1 MMPLEFCAPSV
12 LRLEHGDEGFLGDA
26 DFAELFHAL
35 FALFLFFEEF
45 ALAGD
50 VAAVAFG
57 GDVFAEG
64 ADCRPGDDLGADG
77 GLDGDGELLGGG

>member
-1 MMPLEFCAPSV
+1 MRNFNRAN
-12 LRLEHGDEGFLGDA
+12 FL
-26 DFAELFHAL
+26 HAL

-57 GDVFAEG
+57 GDVLAEG
-64 ADCRPGDDLGADG
+64 ADCRAGNDLGTNG